1 MKRLFCILLLLCLLP
16 VSGLAHQKGFGVY
29 AMDAVNARQSPGGD
43 ILFKKQK
50 GEELYIL
57 SWQES
62 GGHTWYEVNTYDARR
77 IKPVTA
83 WVRSDMVI
91 PPEAL
96 FTDVVQVAADCNLV
110 VALKKDGTAV
120 MGGELHKYPHLMFG
134 EFPHTWHQVKQV
146 AAGFLTVYGLKED
159 GSICQWGLR
168 GPANGTTGV
177 RDANGIPIRFCAID
191 AMQDTFLGL
200 MADGSLYSFKENG
213 QFRQVMPPGS
223 GITDFSANNGFYD
236 EAVFVRGGQVTS
248 LSVFHESGF
257 SDQDWEALAQWR
269 DIVHIEAGFRSPQMA
284 GIAVIEEGAPMMA
297 GIRTDGRVIALDPAL
312 NQEVSGWADIVEIQ
326 TGDGFL
332 LGLRQD
338 GSVVVAGK
346 RGHLFTQDIKAWEDI
361 VDIACGESFCA
372 GVTRDGRVLFAGEV
386 AFSHN

>member
-57 SWQES
+57 S
-62 GGHTWYEVNTYDARR
+62 
-77 IKPVTA
+77 
-83 WVRSDMVI
+83 
-91 PPEAL
+91 
-96 FTDVVQVAADCNLV
+96 
-110 VALKKDGTAV
+110 
-120 MGGELHKYPHLMFG
+120 
-134 EFPHTWHQVKQV
+134 
-146 AAGFLTVYGLKED
+146 
-159 GSICQWGLR
+159 
-168 GPANGTTGV
+168 
-177 RDANGIPIRFCAID
+177 
-191 AMQDTFLGL
+191 
-200 MADGSLYSFKENG
+200 
-213 QFRQVMPPGS
+213 
-223 GITDFSANNGFYD
+223 
-236 EAVFVRGGQVTS
+236 
-248 LSVFHESGF
+248 
-257 SDQDWEALAQWR
+257 WR